1 MSSPI
6 TIILTTTVTVHERMI
21 PTNDVQH
28 INKNERLEIYL
39 RSIKQW
45 LSNTN
50 FHIIVVDNN
59 NYSYHELSKELEIY
73 KNRFEIFYYDEK
85 ILKDTK
91 YLLNQPTKGI
101 NEIYAINYAFENSKL
116 AQKSEFII
124 KVTGRYFLPDLEN
137 YLKTIDMTNI
147 ETIRQNNPDFCE
159 LVGCN
164 KKHFYKIF
172 NRYLVNDRNEIDLH
186 VENIYKNRILWF
198 DNILTLPEMVIFPP
212 TTTGYLLLRF
222 YL

>member
-59 NYSYHELSKELEIY
+59 NYSYHEPVSY
-73 KNRFEIFYYDEK
+73 
-85 ILKDTK
+85 T
-91 YLLNQPTKGI
+91 
-101 NEIYAINYAFENSKL
+101 
-116 AQKSEFII
+116 
-124 KVTGRYFLPDLEN
+124 
-137 YLKTIDMTNI
+137 
-147 ETIRQNNPDFCE
+147 
-159 LVGCN
+159 
-164 KKHFYKIF
+164 H
-172 NRYLVNDRNEIDLH
+172 
-186 VENIYKNRILWF
+186 
-198 DNILTLPEMVIFPP
+198 LTLPTKRIV
-212 TTTGYLLLRF
+212 
-222 YL
+222 